1 MENNLAFVFLYI
13 LGLGFLAGL
22 LGCILHGFIASLF
35 K

>member
-1 MENNLAFVFLYI
+1 MENNLTIVFLYI

-22 LGCILHGFIASLF
+22 LGCIVNKIIWSIF